1 MEAKNTKGIDVENVN
16 LKKEKS
22 KLTLTFDLSK
32 KVSSNNGLSSTG
44 NSVLI
49 SSSKGEIEVSENTY
63 VTFNVYRKLPKEERQ
78 KAKKAVK
85 AASKKEPEIDAKLVA
100 AIAKALK
107 GM

>member
-63 VTFNVYRKLPKEERQ
+63 VTFNVYRKLPKEERV
-78 KAKKAVK
+78 KAKKAT
-85 AASKKEPEIDAKLVA
+85 AKKETIDDKIARLEALVS
-100 AIAKALK
+100 KMVEK
-107 GM
+107 